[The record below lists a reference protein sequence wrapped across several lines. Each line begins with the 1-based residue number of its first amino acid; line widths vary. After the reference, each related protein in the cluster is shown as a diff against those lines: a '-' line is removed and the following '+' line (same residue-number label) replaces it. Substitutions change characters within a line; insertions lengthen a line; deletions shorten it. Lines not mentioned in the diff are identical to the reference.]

1 MRKFTENEIPYEDF
15 ERMGFSQ
22 EMIDDLPEAIMNR
35 LLSGEKTPL
44 LSSSKN
50 DSNDNPMKATIWM
63 SREENGVVTGFY
75 RPYDNVRDYSDFS
88 KSQQKTLLSGG
99 VVLTEL
105 KGQPSSFYQMDEDTN
120 RILSCPADCLIN
132 NFNGLKNNISAYIDE
147 KSFSE
152 GKLQTVMSG
161 GNMITVGIDLSDSK
175 GYRVVEGD
183 RQNWKQEKETGTL
196 ESICDVLGVKMDF
209 FYGETKY
216 APVTKQ
222 ESTED
227 DQMATEDLSQK
238 VQYLQGQL
246 TAMKEAYRFLLD
258 SLSTNGSS
266 NTLRQAA
273 NE

>member
-105 KGQPSSFYQMDEDTN
+105 KGQPSSFYQMDED
-120 RILSCPADCLIN
+120 
-132 NFNGLKNNISAYIDE
+132 
-147 KSFSE
+147 
-152 GKLQTVMSG
+152 
-161 GNMITVGIDLSDSK
+161 
-175 GYRVVEGD
+175 
-183 RQNWKQEKETGTL
+183 
-196 ESICDVLGVKMDF
+196 
-209 FYGETKY
+209 
-216 APVTKQ
+216 
-222 ESTED
+222 
-227 DQMATEDLSQK
+227 LSQK

-273 NE
+273 ND

>member
-1 MRKFTENEIPYEDF
+1 LLITHNKTLKYIRNININKGMDGLELKKILIGKGYMLKDIAAKLGMTQPN
-15 ERMGFSQ
+15 FSQ
-22 EMIDDLPEAIMNR
+22 II
-35 LLSGEKTPL
+35 
-44 LSSSKN
+44 
-50 DSNDNPMKATIWM
+50 KAQDI
-63 SREENGVVTGFY
+63 
-75 RPYDNVRDYSDFS
+75 
-88 KSQQKTLLSGG
+88 K
-99 VVLTEL
+99 
-105 KGQPSSFYQMDEDTN
+105 
-120 RILSCPADCLIN
+120 
-132 NFNGLKNNISAYIDE
+132 
-147 KSFSE
+147 
-152 GKLQTVMSG
+152 
-161 GNMITVGIDLSDSK
+161 
-175 GYRVVEGD
+175 
-183 RQNWKQEKETGTL
+183 TGTL

>member
-1 MRKFTENEIPYEDF
+1 MKKFTENEIPYEDF

-44 LSSSKN
+44 LVSSKN
-50 DSNDNPMKATIWM
+50 DSKDNPMKATIWM

-105 KGQPSSFYQMDEDTN
+105 KGQPSSYNKTLKYIRN
-120 RILSCPADCLIN
+120 IN
-132 NFNGLKNNISAYIDE
+132 INKGMNGLELKKILI
-147 KSFSE
+147 
-152 GKLQTVMSG
+152 G
-161 GNMITVGIDLSDSK
+161 K
-175 GYRVVEGD
+175 GYMLKDIAAKLGMTQPNFSQIIKAQD
-183 RQNWKQEKETGTL
+183 IKTGTL